1 MQQWK
6 AINMEPGFVISV
18 SPTYLLQELWASLHP
33 CVLGV
38 GLRKIR
44 FHIWPTSCCLQQG
57 FLPSDC
63 FLN

>member
-6 AINMEPGFVISV
+6 AIKIEPGFVISA
-18 SPTYLLQELWASLHP
+18 SPTYLLWELRASLYP

-44 FHIWPTSCCLQQG
+44 FRIWPSLAACNRVFSHQTVS
-57 FLPSDC
+57 
-63 FLN
+63 

>member
-1 MQQWK
+1 MHQWK
-6 AINMEPGFVISV
+6 AIKIEPGFAISA
-18 SPTYLLQELWASLHP
+18 SPTYLLQELLVSLYP

-38 GLRKIR
+38 GLRKIS
-44 FHIWPTSCCLQQG
+44 FHIWPTSCYLQQG